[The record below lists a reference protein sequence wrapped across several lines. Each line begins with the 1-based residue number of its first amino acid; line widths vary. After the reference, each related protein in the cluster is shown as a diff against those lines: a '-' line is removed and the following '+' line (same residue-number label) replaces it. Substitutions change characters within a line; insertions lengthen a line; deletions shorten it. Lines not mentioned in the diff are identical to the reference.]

1 VLRKRPHGAA
11 GVPQASQSRRAAF
24 SLAHVTSRYTHVVD
38 MAKRNPP
45 LFIPVNDGV
54 GAIMG
59 HGRTCEA

>member
-1 VLRKRPHGAA
+1 M
-11 GVPQASQSRRAAF
+11 PQASQSRRAAF